1 MSEVKSD
8 EFSKETKEVIDQINK
23 LDNLEVV
30 DYDFEWNLVNG
41 LRFNSIEFIKL
52 CIAILAN
59 GDISLKKVIVDE
71 KEKIEI

>member
-8 EFSKETKEVIDQINK
+8 EFSKETKEIINQINK

-41 LRFNSIEFIKL
+41 LRFTSIEFIKL

-59 GDISLKKVIVDE
+59 GDISLKKL
-71 KEKIEI
+71 